1 LDLKVRTIKSVGQ
14 RFTTILNITKMNFME
29 IQTMQ
34 VVAQTNQQT
43 EPVETRWNIINQW
56 QEPVSGEIFDQ
67 IQKWWMTYTFMTE
80 ETALLLTL
88 WAAHANMWKGFQ
100 VTPRLV
106 IDSPTKGC
114 GKSLVLESLWHLIDH
129 AKHTGSMSGP
139 AFMRYCSVAPLVFLV
154 DEADQ
159 TFRGNSDLTGLLNNG
174 YKPNGT
180 YDICTGDNHE
190 PTPMPV
196 HSAVALAGIRIQRHL
211 TDATLDRSVIVQM
224 MKARPGDLPERFRPR
239 KHEPIL
245 KEMGRKLLRWCNDNK
260 HQIWSHETN
269 LIPDSVGNREYDNW
283 QSLISIAEYVN
294 KQTTNKA
301 LGLMHT
307 KVEVDS
313 EDKAVQFITDCK
325 RVYDKCILQLP
336 NYGEPLYQGMHK
348 TGIQP
353 NALAYELNQLTS
365 DDDPNH
371 QHWSK
376 FHAHK
381 GRIGDDAKLM
391 GRDCTKF
398 LKNDLHVKKKSIRFG
413 SEYGQVFEGFMWT
426 DILDAQK
433 RYAPMNNDSENAP
446 AVDPDDDGLPHMSS
460 SEVLV
465 DGEVIRLNIPYEP
478 GLDDCKSVSTYSGQE
493 EEIPW

>member
-1 LDLKVRTIKSVGQ
+1 
-14 RFTTILNITKMNFME
+14 M
-29 IQTMQ
+29 
-34 VVAQTNQQT
+34 TNETQT
-43 EPVETRWNIINQW
+43 ETKETSWNILEPCP
-56 QEPVSGEIFDQ
+56 EPVGPEIFDE
-67 IQKWWMTYTFMTE
+67 IQNWWMTYTFMTQ

-88 WAAHANMWKGFQ
+88 WSAHSNMWKGFQ

-106 IDSPTKGC
+106 VDSPTKGC
-114 GKSLVLESLWHLIDH
+114 GKSLVLESLGHLINH
-129 AKHTGSMSGP
+129 SKHSGSMSEA
-139 AFMRYCSVAPLVFLV
+139 AFMRYCSKGELVFLI

-159 TFRGNSDLTGLLNNG
+159 TFKGNSNLTGVLNNG

-180 YDICTGDNHE
+180 YDRCTGDDHE
-190 PTPMPV
+190 PTAMPV

-224 MKARPGDLPERFRPR
+224 RKARPGDLKERFRPR

-260 HQIWSHETN
+260 HQIWNHETKR
-269 LIPDSVGNREYDNW
+269 IPDSVGNREYDNW

-313 EDKAVQFITDCK
+313 EDQAVQFITDCK
-325 RVYDKCILQLP
+325 RVYDKMIVQLP
-336 NYGEPLYQGMHK
+336 RYGEALYQGMHQ

-353 NALAYELNQLTS
+353 NALSEEMNLLTS

-371 QHWSK
+371 RHWSV

-381 GRIGDDAKLM
+381 GRIDDDAKLM

-398 LKNDLHVKKKSIRFG
+398 LKNDLHVRKKSIRFG
-413 SEYGQVFEGFMWT
+413 NEPDQIFEGFRWN
-426 DILDAQK
+426 DILDAYE
-433 RYAPMNNDSENAP
+433 RYASATVVSEEVNQVRDANGKCP
-446 AVDPDDDGLPHMSS
+446 DPEDDGLPWISS
-460 SEVLV
+460 RENYT
-465 DGEVIRLNIPYEP
+465 DYIRPLPQ
-478 GLDDCKSVSTYSGQE
+478 GKSVSTYSVPE
-493 EEIPW
+493 EEEVPW